1 MKNEIEEIKDIEPD
15 AWLENLYQLCSS
27 GNRSA
32 AVDLVLYTFDD
43 LLYARNVSMCNELLK
58 RVDVDRLL
66 TEVSLAFLME
76 TFRARH
82 ALVERA
88 GLYCR
93 IHDKFQKSFPD
104 RVVSLIGNLK

>member
-1 MKNEIEEIKDIEPD
+1 MNNEIQDIEPN
-15 AWLENLYQLCSS
+15 AWLENLYQLCSAE
-27 GNRSA
+27 NRGA

-76 TFRARH
+76 TFRASR
-82 ALVERA
+82 ALPERV
-88 GLYCR
+88 GFYYR
-93 IHDKFQKSFPD
+93 VNDKFQKSFPE
-104 RVVSLIGNLK
+104 RVASLIGSLK